1 MSDYVY
7 LYIHSSVTTY
17 ISKLIAF
24 FPNEGYI
31 IFEGYTNIKKEELP
45 YNVIISRYQ
54 PDIPDTGLFEANI
67 LEVFK
72 KELYPLKT
80 ESSDTYYDN
89 EDYECNIT
97 FFSSY
102 IIILKVDI
110 LDKKLD
116 NKYPN
121 VDWSFCIDDRFPT
134 NSILIDSYLKLADE
148 NDDASNKNKNSYEDF
163 YKEYYTI
170 IDKYLDIYDSQYN
183 EMRKDKLYQGLVNG
197 AKKIPRPPS
206 KTILPIIEKWQQLF
220 NNMNRGIS
228 SDFGNKEFL
237 KSCIKFFDYIEE
249 QIPFLLKWCAEYVCD
264 LPFQDKLRGWL
275 TYGIKNAN
283 DRSKPKYF
291 EKYWK
296 LFFRK
301 ENDEP
306 DIVTFNSID
315 FDISYK
321 HYIVLINK
329 MKEEKNFSN
338 CNDPE
343 ILDLHKD
350 IECNDGFS
358 CCHCEDQEERWHVI
372 VSKKYKSMNNI
383 FINPKLGNLFIEK
396 WLEAVLNL
404 KDTEQEKIN
413 FIWPPL
419 RIYKL
424 REFLNS
430 FDENDV
436 QFEFDEYISQ
446 LIRERDR
453 RYHGY
458 YVRSK
463 VEFEFIRDLRY
474 ALDEYSLDSI
484 YPFKESPNQFNEIYL
499 AISHILSYIS
509 YMVYIDRKR
518 CNELIEIFD
527 KLIDE

>member
-1 MSDYVY
+1 MSEYISIHCNKNTYV
-7 LYIHSSVTTY
+7 
-17 ISKLIAF
+17 SKLIAF

-31 IFEGYTNIKKEELP
+31 IFEGYTNIKKDNLP
-45 YNVIISRYQ
+45 YTIIISRLH
-54 PDIPDTGLFEANI
+54 PGISDTGLFEANV
-67 LEVFK
+67 LEVGIK
-72 KELYPLKT
+72 KLPHLKT
-80 ESSDTYYDN
+80 ESKSDYYD
-89 EDYECNIT
+89 EDYECNIVL
-97 FFSSY
+97 FSSY
-102 IIILKVDI
+102 IVILKIEI

-116 NKYPN
+116 DKYPN

-134 NSILIDSYLKLADE
+134 NSILIDNYLKLANVNDE
-148 NDDASNKNKNSYEDF
+148 GNYENNKDNNYDDF
-163 YKEYYTI
+163 YNGYYNI
-170 IDKYLDIYDSQYN
+170 IEKNIDIYDSQYN

-220 NNMNRGIS
+220 NNANRSIS

-249 QIPFLLKWCAEYVCD
+249 QIPFLSKWCAEYVCD

-275 TYGIKNAN
+275 TYAIKNVN
-283 DRSKPKYF
+283 ETNTPKHF

-306 DIVTFNSID
+306 DIVTLDSID

-321 HYIVLINK
+321 HYLVLIDK
-329 MKEEKNFSN
+329 MKKEKNYNN
-338 CNDPE
+338 CDVPE

-350 IECNDGFS
+350 IECNDGFG

-383 FINPKLGNLFIEK
+383 FINRKLADIFIEK

-419 RIYKL
+419 RFYKF
-424 REFLNS
+424 RESLYS
-430 FDENDV
+430 FNKESNLYEYD
-436 QFEFDEYISQ
+436 QFISE
-446 LIRERDR
+446 LIKKRDR
-453 RYHGY
+453 TYHGY
-458 YVRSK
+458 YFRPK
-463 VEFEFIRDLRY
+463 VEFEFIGDLQNSLY
-474 ALDEYSLDSI
+474 DYSIDSI

-509 YMVYIDRKR
+509 YMMYIDRKR

-527 KLIDE
+527 KLLDE